1 MTNYVIRNQT
11 PHHLELRGPVHTLK
25 LSPLQRRSINQDP
38 RTLYGDAARAARR
51 DQAFDWEPEPTRS
64 TVLRVASA
72 FAAAGL
78 VGVLLAAAA
87 LLLRRPLLGVAV
99 ACVAV
104 LALLGSAVAV
114 SRGHHDVL
122 AHTDALDDEA
132 EPARAHWGF
141 TELIRDLTISSLQYS
156 AFLILVVVGIAAP
169 AAALWF
175 GTDLSHAVSFGGGR
189 VQLTSGDEAHHVLVV
204 RCLQLVLVVLVSMV
218 PALMYFQFDREKLT
232 TLVDRWLHVIFRLDP
247 SVGTVADVDAKYGR
261 RVEEFLGASLS
272 IGGELPSKRL
282 RDRSPVVLST
292 LLIAL
297 GWIIVVL
304 SVPTTGS
311 QGAPASVPEMFHPL
325 LTPVTMGFLGAYF
338 LAVQVALRGFVRGDL
353 KPKTYNVIT
362 VRILMAVVLAWA
374 LQALAGDGTAVLA
387 AAFLG
392 GVVPSTVLLMVRAAT
407 GRGATNDGELDQRSP
422 LTQLDEID
430 VYERTRLE
438 EEGITSVQALARHDL
453 VDLMLSSRIPAPRLI
468 DWVDQAMLQQHTTAA
483 LTTRLRAHGVRCATD
498 LLQVCAHEQALADLT
513 AALDGSCTP
522 TLLRVVLERDE
533 WLDYIRNWRE
543 NEDVNDRTTCVYSA
557 TVSSSVHHQV
567 LPDIDLREHAHR
579 IPTVHAQT
587 RRTPEAA
594 APASAP
600 G

>member
-1 MTNYVIRNQT
+1 
-11 PHHLELRGPVHTLK
+11 
-25 LSPLQRRSINQDP
+25 
-38 RTLYGDAARAARR
+38 
-51 DQAFDWEPEPTRS
+51 
-64 TVLRVASA
+64 
-72 FAAAGL
+72 
-78 VGVLLAAAA
+78 
-87 LLLRRPLLGVAV
+87 
-99 ACVAV
+99 
-104 LALLGSAVAV
+104 
-114 SRGHHDVL
+114 
-122 AHTDALDDEA
+122 
-132 EPARAHWGF
+132 
-141 TELIRDLTISSLQYS
+141 
-156 AFLILVVVGIAAP
+156 
-169 AAALWF
+169 
-175 GTDLSHAVSFGGGR
+175 
-189 VQLTSGDEAHHVLVV
+189 
-204 RCLQLVLVVLVSMV
+204 
-218 PALMYFQFDREKLT
+218 
-232 TLVDRWLHVIFRLDP
+232 
-247 SVGTVADVDAKYGR
+247 
-261 RVEEFLGASLS
+261 
-272 IGGELPSKRL
+272 
-282 RDRSPVVLST
+282 
-292 LLIAL
+292 
-297 GWIIVVL
+297 
-304 SVPTTGS
+304 
-311 QGAPASVPEMFHPL
+311 
-325 LTPVTMGFLGAYF
+325 MGFLGAYF

-407 GRGATNDGELDQRSP
+407 GRGATNGDELDQRSP

-468 DWVDQAMLQQHTTAA
+468 DWVDQAMLQQHTTAK

-498 LLQVCAHEQALADLT
+498 LLQVCAHEHALADLT

-543 NEDVNDRTTCVYSA
+543 NEDVNDRTTCTYSA
-557 TVSSSVHHQV
+557 TASSSVNHQV

-579 IPTVHAQT
+579 FPTVHAQT

-600 G
+600 GSYSTSCP